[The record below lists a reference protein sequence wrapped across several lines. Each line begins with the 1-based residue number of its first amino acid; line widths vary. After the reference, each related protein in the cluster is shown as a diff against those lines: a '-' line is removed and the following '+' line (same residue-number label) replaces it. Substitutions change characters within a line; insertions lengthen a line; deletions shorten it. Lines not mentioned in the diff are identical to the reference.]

1 MVLFTAMFDPA
12 NSSTPQFGT
21 AEYGGTSSADVC
33 QFCKQPISQQYYRVR
48 GQMACGTC
56 AEIARQQSPVDS
68 HSAYGRAL
76 LFGIGGAILGMAG
89 YALLIII
96 LQGWTIGYM
105 SLGVGYVVGKAMM
118 MGSNGFGG
126 RKYQITAALL
136 TYAAVAMAALPVQ
149 ISFAYKRAH
158 AEQKQTQPD
167 QRQAQPDQGQT
178 QSEAEQAGA
187 DNQQSH
193 KPSMSFWGAI
203 GRLALFGLASPF
215 YDLQDPVWGVLGL
228 IILFVGIRIA
238 WRMTQGQPDLDVTG
252 PFNNSA
258 PKLA

>member
-1 MVLFTAMFDPA
+1 
-12 NSSTPQFGT
+12 
-21 AEYGGTSSADVC
+21 
-33 QFCKQPISQQYYRVR
+33 
-48 GQMACGTC
+48 
-56 AEIARQQSPVDS
+56 
-68 HSAYGRAL
+68 
-76 LFGIGGAILGMAG
+76 
-89 YALLIII
+89 
-96 LQGWTIGYM
+96 
-105 SLGVGYVVGKAMM
+105 
-118 MGSNGFGG
+118 
-126 RKYQITAALL
+126 
-136 TYAAVAMAALPVQ
+136 VAMAALPVQ

-178 QSEAEQAGA
+178 QSEPEQAGA